1 MGVRKTK
8 HEGGLIGG
16 HINIPAFRSSGS
28 ITRLHSG
35 GGAVAGGGSTRGG
48 VPSGGGIN
56 IYAFT
61 DLKALTKHMASRDG
75 QKIIFDT
82 VKGRRI
88 DLGIS

>member
-1 MGVRKTK
+1 M
-8 HEGGLIGG
+8 
-16 HINIPAFRSSGS
+16 
-28 ITRLHSG
+28 HSG
-35 GGAVAGGGSTRGG
+35 GGVGGGAAMGG
-48 VPSGGGIN
+48 VH

-61 DLKALTKHMASRDG
+61 DLKALTKHLGSREG

>member
-1 MGVRKTK
+1 M
-8 HEGGLIGG
+8 H
-16 HINIPAFRSSGS
+16 
-28 ITRLHSG
+28 
-35 GGAVAGGGSTRGG
+35 GGGSVAG
-48 VPSGGGIN
+48 SGGGIH

-61 DLKALTKHMASRDG
+61 DLRQLTKHMASKEG